1 MGYTTQGIRNIALVG
16 SAGGGKTLLLEALL
30 LEAGAI
36 RNKGNL
42 QRGATVSDFDPQEK
56 RLQHSLDPAICGFDF
71 DTTHLNLIDTPG
83 YPDFLGRTLS
93 VLEAV
98 EAVAIVVSAAGGVD
112 TLTRRLME
120 FARERELCRLIVVNK
135 IDRAD
140 ARAADLLEEL
150 RGAFGPEC
158 LPLDLPAGEGTAV
171 VDCFFCPDG
180 EPRPDADRS
189 DGASH
194 SAAASRSNGASGS
207 ATTARPDATTRST
220 SASSPDGTSRRETD
234 FSSVPAAHTQI
245 VDQVVELDEDL
256 MALYLEQGA
265 ELSPEQLHDP
275 FERALR
281 EGHLIPVCFVSAE
294 TGAGVPEL
302 LRIFS
307 RLMPNP
313 TEGNAPPF
321 FKGEGAGAR
330 PVQVKPDADKHVVA
344 HVFKT
349 SIDPYVGK
357 LGMVRVH
364 QGTIRQGSQLFVGD
378 ARKPIKIAHIL
389 KLMGKDTVEMARAI
403 PGDICAIPKIDEL
416 HLDAVLHDSHDED
429 HYHLK
434 PVSFPPPMLGIAIE
448 PERRGDEQRLADTLH
463 KLMAE
468 DPCVR
473 IEHHPAV
480 NETVIYGMGELH
492 LRVLLERMT
501 ERYGVHIKT
510 RPPSVPYRE
519 TITRPAAGHCRHKK
533 QTGGAGQFG
542 EVFLRVEALAR
553 GEGFEFVDE
562 VVGGAIPGQ
571 FIPAVEKGVRQVL
584 SEGALAGFPLQDLRV
599 ILYDGKHHP
608 VDSKEVAF
616 ASAGRKAFLEAIQ
629 KASPIVLEPVMRV
642 EITAPS
648 TSIGG
653 ITGDLATR
661 RARISGNNALPGQR
675 ATVEALVPLAEI
687 SEYQLRLKALT
698 GGEGAYAMELS
709 HYDPVPARRQQ
720 QLVQAWR
727 PRAEAD

>member
-71 DTTHLNLIDTPG
+71 DATHLNVIDTPG
-83 YPDFLGRTLS
+83 FPDFLGRTLS

-140 ARAADLLEEL
+140 ARPAAALEEL
-150 RGAFGPEC
+150 RGVFGSEC
-158 LPLDLPAGEGTAV
+158 LPLDLPAAEGAAV
-171 VDCFFCPDG
+171 VDCFFRPEG
-180 EPRPDADRS
+180 EPR
-189 DGASH
+189 
-194 SAAASRSNGASGS
+194 SNGGS
-207 ATTARPDATTRST
+207 SEP
-220 SASSPDGTSRRETD
+220 RETD
-234 FSSVPAAHTQI
+234 FSSVPTAHTQI

-321 FKGEGAGAR
+321 FKGEGASAR
-330 PVQVKPDADKHVVA
+330 SVQVKPDPDKHVVA

-648 TSIGG
+648 TSIGD